1 MKVVP
6 LSICVPVG
14 QRLAVAASCC
24 ALFALLRFE
33 QLRDEASHAFL
44 ALLTVLA
51 CAEKVSAVLNT
62 ISVER
67 DFVVVL
73 AAGDEA
79 QLSCE

>member
-1 MKVVP
+1 MEVVP
-6 LSICVPVG
+6 LSICVLVG

-73 AAGDEA
+73 AADDEA